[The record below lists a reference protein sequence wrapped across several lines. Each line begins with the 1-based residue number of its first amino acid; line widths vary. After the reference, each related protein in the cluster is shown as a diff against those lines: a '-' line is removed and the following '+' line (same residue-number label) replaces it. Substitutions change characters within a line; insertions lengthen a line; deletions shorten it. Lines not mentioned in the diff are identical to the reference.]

1 MGILKDKEMETEKK
15 TIKEEQCESCRM
27 VLPGNKVFSCSAG
40 SFKWLVVLGAIIILA
55 SVSAAGY
62 FGYRLYQFRSEQSA
76 FAEYQLHKEQEQAAL
91 QKMLNDNEKMLRDM
105 TELANLEK
113 KLRRTLIRDV
123 DNSKLAG
130 GAEATPE
137 AAESVR
143 YLGQGGPKEKLGT
156 SELKALLEVQNQN
169 ISQMIAE
176 RKSSVS
182 ELLQVIGGRSGTM
195 AAFPDKWPV
204 QGGEISSPYGSRV
217 GPIEG
222 GYEWHQGIDIAVDF
236 GAPVYASAAGKVE
249 QAGWNG
255 GYGRYVRINHGN
267 GYESAYGHMSSLAV
281 EAGQRVAKGEIIGF
295 VGSSGYS
302 TGPHIHYEVLVDGQA
317 VDPYYMLKSKE

>member
-1 MGILKDKEMETEKK
+1 METEKK
-15 TIKEEQCESCRM
+15 DIKKEQCESCRI

-40 SFKWLVVLGAIIILA
+40 SFKWLVVLGAVIILA

-76 FAEYQLHKEQEQAAL
+76 FAEYQQHKEQEQAAL

-105 TELANLEK
+105 AELSNLEK

-123 DNSKLAG
+123 DNSKLASG
-130 GAEATPE
+130 TDE
-137 AAESVR
+137 AAETTESGR

-182 ELLQVIGGRSGTM
+182 ELLQVIGGQSGTM

-236 GAPVYASAAGKVE
+236 GAPVYASAAGKIE

-281 EAGQRVAKGEIIGF
+281 EAGQQVAKGEIIGF

-317 VDPYYMLKSKE
+317 VDPYYMLKSRE

>member
-1 MGILKDKEMETEKK
+1 MKITENNNHD
-15 TIKEEQCESCRM
+15 EQCESCRII
-27 VLPGNKVFSCSAG
+27 LPGNKVFSCSAG

-62 FGYRLYQFRSEQSA
+62 FGYRLYQFRSEQQA
-76 FAEYQLHKEQEQAAL
+76 FAEYQQHKAEEQAAL

-105 TELANLEK
+105 AELSNLEK
-113 KLRRTLIRDV
+113 KLRRTLIREVDSNKFLSGNDV
-123 DNSKLAG
+123 AN
-130 GAEATPE
+130 EQQE
-137 AAESVR
+137 AAR
-143 YLGQGGPKEKLGT
+143 YLGQGGPRESMGAN
-156 SELKALLEVQNQN
+156 EIKAVLQAQNQN
-169 ISQMIAE
+169 IGQMIAE

-182 ELLQVIGGRSGTM
+182 ELLQIIGGSSGTL

-204 QGGEISSPYGSRV
+204 QDGEISSPYGSRV

-255 GYGRYVRINHGN
+255 GYGRYVRIDHGN
-267 GYESAYGHMSSLAV
+267 GYESAYGHMSSIAV
-281 EAGQRVAKGEIIGF
+281 EAGQQVSKGEIIGF

-302 TGPHIHYEVLVDGQA
+302 TGPHVHYEVLVDGQA

>member
-1 MGILKDKEMETEKK
+1 MNTTEKNNNK
-15 TIKEEQCESCRM
+15 DEQCESCRII
-27 VLPGNKVFSCSAG
+27 LPGNRVFSCSAG
-40 SFKWLVVLGAIIILA
+40 SFKWIVVLGAIIILA

-62 FGYRLYQFRSEQSA
+62 FGYRLYQYRSEQQA
-76 FAEYQLHKEQEQAAL
+76 FAEYQQHKAEEQAAL

-105 TELANLEK
+105 AELSNLEK

-123 DNSKLAG
+123 DSSKLSGGTEDDEQPDAG
-130 GAEATPE
+130 
-137 AAESVR
+137 R
-143 YLGQGGPKEKLGT
+143 YLGQGGPKEEMGV
-156 SELKALLEVQNQN
+156 SEIKAVLQAQNQN

-182 ELLQVIGGRSGTM
+182 ELLQIIGGSGGTL
-195 AAFPDKWPV
+195 AAFPDRWPV

-236 GAPVYASAAGKVE
+236 GDPVYASAAGKVE

-255 GYGRYVRINHGN
+255 GYGRYVRIDHGN
-267 GYESAYGHMSSLAV
+267 GYESAYGHMSSIAV
-281 EAGQRVAKGEIIGF
+281 EAGQQVSKGEIIGF

-302 TGPHIHYEVLVDGQA
+302 TGPHVHYEVLVDGKA

>member
-15 TIKEEQCESCRM
+15 TIKEEQCESCRI

-130 GAEATPE
+130 GAEATPV

-143 YLGQGGPKEKLGT
+143 YLGQGGPKEKLGA

-176 RKSSVS
+176 RKSAVS
-182 ELLQVIGGRSGTM
+182 ELLQVIGGCSGTM

-204 QGGEISSPYGSRV
+204 RDGEISSPYGSRV

-281 EAGQRVAKGEIIGF
+281 EAGQQVAKGEIIGF

>member
-1 MGILKDKEMETEKK
+1 METEKK
-15 TIKEEQCESCRM
+15 DIKKEQCESCRI
-27 VLPGNKVFSCSAG
+27 VLPGNMVFSCSAG
-40 SFKWLVVLGAIIILA
+40 SFKWLVVLGAVIILA

-76 FAEYQLHKEQEQAAL
+76 FAEYQQHKEQEQAAL

-105 TELANLEK
+105 AELSNLEK

-130 GAEATPE
+130 GTDE
-137 AAESVR
+137 AAETTESGR

-182 ELLQVIGGRSGTM
+182 ELLQVIGGQSGTM

-236 GAPVYASAAGKVE
+236 GAPVYASAAGKIE

-281 EAGQRVAKGEIIGF
+281 EAGQQVAKGEIIGF

-302 TGPHIHYEVLVDGQA
+302 TGPHIHYEVLVDGQT
-317 VDPYYMLKSKE
+317 VDPYYMLKSRE

>member
-1 MGILKDKEMETEKK
+1 METEKK
-15 TIKEEQCESCRM
+15 DIEKEQCESCRI
-27 VLPGNKVFSCSAG
+27 VLSGNKVFSCSAG
-40 SFKWLVVLGAIIILA
+40 SFKWLVVLGAVIILA

-76 FAEYQLHKEQEQAAL
+76 FAEYQQHKEQEQAAL

-105 TELANLEK
+105 AELSNLEK

-130 GAEATPE
+130 GTDE
-137 AAESVR
+137 AAETTESGR

-182 ELLQVIGGRSGTM
+182 ELLQVIGGQSGTM

-236 GAPVYASAAGKVE
+236 GAPVYASAAGKIE

-281 EAGQRVAKGEIIGF
+281 EAGQQVAKGEIIGF

-317 VDPYYMLKSKE
+317 VDPYYMLKSRE

>member
-1 MGILKDKEMETEKK
+1 
-15 TIKEEQCESCRM
+15 
-27 VLPGNKVFSCSAG
+27 
-40 SFKWLVVLGAIIILA
+40 
-55 SVSAAGY
+55 
-62 FGYRLYQFRSEQSA
+62 
-76 FAEYQLHKEQEQAAL
+76 
-91 QKMLNDNEKMLRDM
+91 MLNDNEKMLRDM
-105 TELANLEK
+105 AELSNLEK

-123 DNSKLAG
+123 DNSKLSG
-130 GAEATPE
+130 GTDE
-137 AAESVR
+137 AAETTESGR

-182 ELLQVIGGRSGTM
+182 ELLQVIGGQSGTM

-236 GAPVYASAAGKVE
+236 GAPVYASAAGKIE

-281 EAGQRVAKGEIIGF
+281 EAGQQVAKGEIIGF

-317 VDPYYMLKSKE
+317 VDPYYMLKSRE

>member
-1 MGILKDKEMETEKK
+1 MKEEKK
-15 TIKEEQCESCRM
+15 FTQEEKCESCRI

-76 FAEYQLHKEQEQAAL
+76 FAEYQLHKDEEQAAL

-105 TELANLEK
+105 AELSNLEK

-130 GAEATPE
+130 SDDAAVAET
-137 AAESVR
+137 AASAR
-143 YLGQGGPKEKLGT
+143 YLGQGGPKEEIGV
-156 SELKALLEVQNQN
+156 SELRALLQIQNQN
-169 ISQMIAE
+169 ISQMIEE
-176 RKSSVS
+176 RKNSVS

-195 AAFPDKWPV
+195 AVFPDKWPV

-255 GYGRYVRINHGN
+255 GYGRYVRIDHGN

-281 EAGQRVAKGEIIGF
+281 EAGQQVAKGEIIGF

-302 TGPHIHYEVLVDGQA
+302 TGPHVHYEVLVDGQA

>member
-1 MGILKDKEMETEKK
+1 METEKK
-15 TIKEEQCESCRM
+15 DIEKEQCESCRI

-40 SFKWLVVLGAIIILA
+40 SFKWLVVLGAVIILA

-76 FAEYQLHKEQEQAAL
+76 FAEYKQHKEQEQAAL

-105 TELANLEK
+105 AELSNLEK

-130 GAEATPE
+130 GTDE
-137 AAESVR
+137 AAETTESGR

-156 SELKALLEVQNQN
+156 SELKSLLEVQNQN

-182 ELLQVIGGRSGTM
+182 ELLQVIGGQSGTM

-236 GAPVYASAAGKVE
+236 GAPVYASAAGKIE

-281 EAGQRVAKGEIIGF
+281 EAGQQVAKGEIIGF

-317 VDPYYMLKSKE
+317 VDPYYMLKSRE